1 MFVWRLYDWLRK
13 FEMIFDKNYISYM
26 YFVTL
31 SNIKIINYILS
42 TITVS
47 LLLLSMN
54 FKNLSDFFIKKFKL
68 YLIFQLECKWML
80 KILFDK

>member
-1 MFVWRLYDWLRK
+1 
-13 FEMIFDKNYISYM
+13 M

-68 YLIFQLECKWML
+68 YLIFQLECK
-80 KILFDK
+80 